1 MAFAINYAAYKTVAD
16 VVKMTSAYFD
26 LDVEIWVETG
36 ALEDSLAECENHGAG
51 VFTIHLNKEFLES
64 EDEAELVRVVAHEM
78 VHVKQFEQ
86 DNLCLEDSMY
96 SMHGVEYNGD
106 YWFSPWEIEARGY
119 QDAFLQHFY
128 SSNAEKTS

>member
-36 ALEDSLAECENHGAG
+36 DLEDSLAECENHGAG
-51 VFTIHLNKEFLES
+51 VFTIHLNGDFIKE